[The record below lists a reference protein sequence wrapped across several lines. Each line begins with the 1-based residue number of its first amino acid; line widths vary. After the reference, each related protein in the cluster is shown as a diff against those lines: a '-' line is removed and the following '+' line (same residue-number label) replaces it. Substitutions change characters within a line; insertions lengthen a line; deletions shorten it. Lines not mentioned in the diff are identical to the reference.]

1 VLLSQRE
8 SLLMPRLRRALALGS
23 TSIDGAGFGAKKA
36 TRRWRNEGLAMKA
49 AGMSLAL
56 VAAALTGCSAAPS
69 LTTGSILGG
78 PEKPAA
84 VDPGSV
90 NDPTNRAF
98 QVGMVSAKAIKC
110 GFNFDPAK
118 LKTNYLSYE
127 RTITPGGDLAKVEK
141 IYDVSFNGV
150 AKAVAG
156 DSDFCSEAKTKTI
169 KADLSRHLAGDYTPA
184 IRPKEVEQDGVFG
197 SLFAGDSGQEYKQRL
212 PTDNRD

>member
-1 VLLSQRE
+1 
-8 SLLMPRLRRALALGS
+8 
-23 TSIDGAGFGAKKA
+23 
-36 TRRWRNEGLAMKA
+36 MKA
-49 AGMSLAL
+49 AGISLAL

-78 PEKPAA
+78 PEKPATPA
-84 VDPGSV
+84 GPV
-90 NDPTNRAF
+90 NDPTMRAF
-98 QVGMVSAKAIKC
+98 QVGTVSARAIKC

-127 RTITPGGDLAKVEK
+127 RTMTPGGDLAKVEK

-156 DSDFCSEAKTKTI
+156 QSDYCSEQKTKAI

-184 IRPKEVEQDGVFG
+184 ARPKEAADDDGIFG
-197 SLFAGDSGQEYKQRL
+197 NLFAGDTGGQEYDSRKRVEDAIH
-212 PTDNRD
+212 PD